1 MFKKDRMFF
10 RFKLYGFLKNL
21 RFFEPF
27 ILLIFMQNGLT
38 FLQIGVLYSVRDLS
52 NYILEIPTGVFAD
65 AFGRRKSM
73 VLAFSAYIASFL
85 VFFFFVDFY
94 IYILAMVLFG
104 LGEAFRSGTH
114 KALIL
119 EHLKLND
126 MLDLKVSY
134 YGRTRAA
141 SQLGSALNSLIAA
154 ILLFFTGSYR
164 AMFLV
169 SILPYVIDLINVATY
184 PKILDGELAQLN
196 HGAIWT
202 QTKATLKDFGGIFLD
217 KHAMRPILNSAG
229 FSAIFKTSKDYLQPI
244 LESFALAWPLL
255 YLIDMDDVKRTGLVV
270 GVVYFFIYLL
280 TSYASRNSDRFSNRF
295 YSLAAAINITF
306 LVGAIFLFIAGMASW
321 QNLSIISILVFLGF
335 YIIQNLRKPMNV
347 SFISDRI
354 SHKVM
359 ASGLS
364 VEAQFTT
371 LMVVIFAPALGYIAD
386 HAGVGL
392 GLVVF
397 GVGALLL
404 YLVVRVQETQT
415 GDSRQRT
422 AEIR

>member
-1 MFKKDRMFF
+1 MFKNDRMIF

-27 ILLIFMQNGLT
+27 ILLIFLDSGLT
-38 FLQIGVLYSVRDLS
+38 FLQIGVLYSVRDFS

-65 AFGRRKSM
+65 AFGRRKAM
-73 VLAFSAYIASFL
+73 VLAFSSYIVSFF

-94 IYILAMVLFG
+94 IYMLAMLLFG

-141 SQLGSALNSLIAA
+141 SQMGSAVTSIIAA
-154 ILLFFTGSYR
+154 VLLFFTGNYR

-169 SILPYVIDLINVATY
+169 SIFPYVIDLINVATY
-184 PKILDGELAQLN
+184 PKILDGELAQL
-196 HGAIWT
+196 HQGEIWA
-202 QTKATLKDFGGIFLD
+202 QTKATLKDFGRIFLD
-217 KHAMRPILNSAG
+217 KQAMRPILNSAG

-244 LESFALAWPLL
+244 LETFALAWPVLL
-255 YLIDMDDVKRTGLVV
+255 LIDIDDVKRTGLVI

-280 TSYASRNSDRFSNRF
+280 TSYASRNSDRFSKRF

-306 LVGAIFLFIAGMASW
+306 LAGAIFLFVAGVASW
-321 QNLSIISILVFLGF
+321 QNLAIISILVFLGF
-335 YIIQNLRKPMNV
+335 YVLQNLRKPMNV
-347 SFISDRI
+347 SFISDHI

-371 LMVVIFAPALGYIAD
+371 LLVVVFAPALGYLAD

-392 GLVVF
+392 ALAVF
-397 GVGALLL
+397 GVVALLL
-404 YLVVRVQETQT
+404 YLFVRVQETQSS
-415 GDSRQRT
+415 DSQ
-422 AEIR
+422 